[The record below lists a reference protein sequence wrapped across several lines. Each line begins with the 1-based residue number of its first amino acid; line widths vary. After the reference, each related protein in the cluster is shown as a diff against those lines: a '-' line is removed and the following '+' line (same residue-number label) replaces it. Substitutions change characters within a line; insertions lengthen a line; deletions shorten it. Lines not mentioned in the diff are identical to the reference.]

1 MIRDEYIL
9 DKFKQLSLKAQ
20 VQVLMDA
27 LDIVAKEGYKNKMDG
42 ISLAMGIPLFP
53 QVVSIENIEGYK
65 ITVRFDKDEERI
77 IDFTKIFDGS
87 IRFHKTLLEDYEQ
100 FRKAEVIEG
109 TLAWRHLG
117 IWTKD
122 IEGNKVFHYYDI
134 DPGLLYENSVPVA
147 LKEAS

>member
-9 DKFKQLSLKAQ
+9 DKFKQLSLEAQ
-20 VQVLMDA
+20 VKVLMDA
-27 LDIVAKEGYKNKMDG
+27 LEIMTKESYKNKVDG

-53 QVVSIENIEGYK
+53 EIESIKKIDGYK
-65 ITVRFDKDEERI
+65 ITVCFEQYEHRI
-77 IDFTKIFDGS
+77 IDFNKLFTKEK
-87 IRFHKTLLEDYEQ
+87 RFEKVLLEDYKQ
-100 FRKAEVIEG
+100 FQAVEVIEG

-134 DPGLLYENSVPVA
+134 DPGLLYENSTLVA
-147 LKEAS
+147 HEEAC